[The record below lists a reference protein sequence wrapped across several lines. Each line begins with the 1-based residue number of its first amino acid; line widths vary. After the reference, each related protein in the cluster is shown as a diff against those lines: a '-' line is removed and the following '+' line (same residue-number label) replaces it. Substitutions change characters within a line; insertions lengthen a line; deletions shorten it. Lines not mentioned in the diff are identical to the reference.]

1 MAFNQCVK
9 RNSLIPLGSE
19 AEHCGLSSCIKGV
32 SRCEIEMTL
41 LPTVHTHTQVVLLH
55 CAASSTNLSQS
66 SLAAIDSLMH
76 KIAHDI
82 ISMEWLRPEN
92 RPEPGEWARKRGEEG
107 ERGIDAEVDRAGDCN
122 CNCNS
127 NREVA
132 TRRQLRLTN

>member
-92 RPEPGEWARKRGEEG
+92 RPEPGEWQKGGE
-107 ERGIDAEVDRAGDCN
+107 GIDAEVDRAT
-122 CNCNS
+122 
-127 NREVA
+127 A
-132 TRRQLRLTN
+132 TATEKWRRVVN

>member
-19 AEHCGLSSCIKGV
+19 AEHFGLSSCIKGV

-41 LPTVHTHTQVVLLH
+41 LPTVNTHTQVVLLH

-66 SLAAIDSLMH
+66 SLAAIDTLMH

-92 RPEPGEWARKRGEEG
+92 RPEPGEWQEKRGEEG
-107 ERGIDAEVDRAGDCN
+107 EMQR
-122 CNCNS
+122 
-127 NREVA
+127 
-132 TRRQLRLTN
+132 

>member
-92 RPEPGEWARKRGEEG
+92 RPEPGEWQGKRGGGEEEG
-107 ERGIDAEVDRAGDCN
+107 ERCRGRQSRRLQLQLQQQQRSGDASSTE
-122 CNCNS
+122 
-127 NREVA
+127 
-132 TRRQLRLTN
+132 TN

>member
-19 AEHCGLSSCIKGV
+19 AQHCGLSSCIKGV

-92 RPEPGEWARKRGEEG
+92 RPEPGEWQGKRGGGEKEG
-107 ERGIDAEVDRAGDCN
+107 MRCRGRQSRRLQLQLQQQQRSGDASSTE
-122 CNCNS
+122 
-127 NREVA
+127 
-132 TRRQLRLTN
+132 TN